1 MRHNKII
8 GWDRFLGVVEQ
19 VQKFSPW
26 LSRQIAKRASE
37 WPFWYSGLTIKEWQ
51 DRQVWVELPQS
62 FRNSV
67 DNEITQGHL
76 VLGAELSVRL
86 VLLRLRQEF
95 PFSYRLTGTQSEVL
109 TKVDQSVDFKF
120 SIPFEEWERLRLE
133 LARESKAL
141 GEFVLQAQLKDGRLA
156 GHFTVR
162 AAFEL
167 EKFLPA

>member
-109 TKVDQSVDFKF
+109 TKVDQSVDF
-120 SIPFEEWERLRLE
+120 
-133 LARESKAL
+133 
-141 GEFVLQAQLKDGRLA
+141 
-156 GHFTVR
+156 
-162 AAFEL
+162 
-167 EKFLPA
+167 

>member
-1 MRHNKII
+1 MPIWTLSATIFLLCTRAHEPTNATAKTNRLTTFIRDLFCCKITTEIQMRHNKII

-51 DRQVWVELPQS
+51 DRQAWVELPQS

-95 PFSYRLTGTQSEVL
+95 PFS
-109 TKVDQSVDFKF
+109 
-120 SIPFEEWERLRLE
+120 
-133 LARESKAL
+133 
-141 GEFVLQAQLKDGRLA
+141 
-156 GHFTVR
+156 
-162 AAFEL
+162 
-167 EKFLPA
+167 